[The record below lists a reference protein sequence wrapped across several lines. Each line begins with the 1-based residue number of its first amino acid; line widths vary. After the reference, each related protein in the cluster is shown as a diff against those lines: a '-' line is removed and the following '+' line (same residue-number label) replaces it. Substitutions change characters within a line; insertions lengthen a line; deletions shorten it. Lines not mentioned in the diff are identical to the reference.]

1 MSDTNDCDAD
11 STGGTSRDAAPFGLD
26 LGPEPDADADTAR
39 HFCGHVEEYDDA
51 PDECTIF
58 PRVPSED
65 LPRTTAWLTAQEGSY
80 LSLEENR

>member
-1 MSDTNDCDAD
+1 MPDTNDCDTDA
-11 STGGTSRDAAPFGLD
+11 TGERAQDAVPFGLD
-26 LGPEPDADADTAR
+26 LGPEPDTEAAI

-51 PDECTIF
+51 PDEYTIF

-80 LSLEENR
+80 LSLEEYR